1 MEGTLKKLLW
11 ENVAELMR
19 AKYGQENLNRLAKE
33 AHIGVGSVARIKEGT
48 TSVGLEIV
56 EAIAKVFKVSPFQLL
71 IPPKER
77 DAYKLLATDKNFM
90 HILRAYTET
99 DERGREILLAN
110 AQIILGGTRATT
122 EIGESRQR
130 RS

>member
-1 MEGTLKKLLW
+1 MEGSLKKLLW

-71 IPPKER
+71 IPAKER
-77 DAYKLLATDKNFM
+77 EAYKLLATDKNFM

-110 AQIILGGTRATT
+110 AHIITGGTRARS
-122 EIGESRQR
+122 EAGEARQK
-130 RS
+130 

>member
-1 MEGTLKKLLW
+1 LKKLLW

-71 IPPKER
+71 IPAKER
-77 DAYKLLATDKNFM
+77 EAYKLLATDKNFM

-110 AQIILGGTRATT
+110 AHIITGGTRARS
-122 EIGESRQR
+122 EAGEARQK
-130 RS
+130 

>member
-110 AQIILGGTRATT
+110 AHIITGGSRARS
-122 EIGESRQR
+122 EVGEARQK
-130 RS
+130 

>member
-1 MEGTLKKLLW
+1 MEGSLKKLLW
-11 ENVAELMR
+11 ENVAELMQVR
-19 AKYGQENLNRLAKE
+19 YGRENLNRLAKE

-110 AQIILGGTRATT
+110 AHIITGGTRARS
-122 EIGESRQR
+122 EAGEARQK
-130 RS
+130 

>member
-1 MEGTLKKLLW
+1 MEGSLKKLLW

-71 IPPKER
+71 IPAKER

-110 AQIILGGTRATT
+110 AHIITGGTRARS
-122 EIGESRQR
+122 EAGEARQK
-130 RS
+130 

>member
-1 MEGTLKKLLW
+1 MEGNLKKLLW

-19 AKYGQENLNRLAKE
+19 ARYGQENLNRLAKE

-71 IPPKER
+71 IPAKER
-77 DAYKLLATDKNFM
+77 EGYKLLATDKNFM

-110 AQIILGGTRATT
+110 AHIITGGTRARS
-122 EIGESRQR
+122 EAGEARQK
-130 RS
+130 

>member
-71 IPPKER
+71 IPAKDREG
-77 DAYKLLATDKNFM
+77 YKLLATDKNFM

-110 AQIILGGTRATT
+110 AHIITGGTRARS
-122 EIGESRQR
+122 EAGEARQK
-130 RS
+130 

>member
-19 AKYGQENLNRLAKE
+19 IRYGQENLNRLAKE

-71 IPPKER
+71 IPAKER
-77 DAYKLLATDKNFM
+77 EAYKLLATDKNFM

-110 AQIILGGTRATT
+110 AHIITGGTRARS
-122 EIGESRQR
+122 EAGEARQK
-130 RS
+130 

>member
-71 IPPKER
+71 IPAKER
-77 DAYKLLATDKNFM
+77 EAYKLLATDKNFM

-110 AQIILGGTRATT
+110 AHIITGGTRARS
-122 EIGESRQR
+122 EAGEARQK
-130 RS
+130 

>member
-1 MEGTLKKLLW
+1 LKKLLW
-11 ENVAELMR
+11 ENVAELMQVR
-19 AKYGQENLNRLAKE
+19 YGRENLNRLAKE

-110 AQIILGGTRATT
+110 AHIITGGTRARS
-122 EIGESRQR
+122 EAGEARQK
-130 RS
+130 

>member
-1 MEGTLKKLLW
+1 MGDSMKTVLW
-11 ENVAELMR
+11 QNVQGLMVE
-19 AKYGQENLNRLAKE
+19 KYGEENLNRLARDAK
-33 AHIGVGSVARIKEGT
+33 IGVASVARIKEQK
-48 TSVGLEIV
+48 TSVGLDIL
-56 EAIAKVFKVSPFQLL
+56 EAIAKFFKLPPSQLL

-90 HILRAYTET
+90 HILKAYTET

-110 AQIILGGTRATT
+110 AQIIIGGVRATT
-122 EIGESRQR
+122 ETGENRQR